1 MRLKRAEVDDK
12 ESGQKMPLLGEQEE
26 KQILK
31 KLETK
36 ENQQKVR
43 LQGTFEQT
51 RVSREGLEHFI
62 QSKK

>member
-43 LQGTFEQT
+43 LQGTFEQI